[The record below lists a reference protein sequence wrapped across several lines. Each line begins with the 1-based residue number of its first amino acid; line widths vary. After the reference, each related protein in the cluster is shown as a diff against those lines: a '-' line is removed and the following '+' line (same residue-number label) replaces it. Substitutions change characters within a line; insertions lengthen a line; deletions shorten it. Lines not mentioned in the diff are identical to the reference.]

1 MTLGVYAHLHIHY
14 TVYISSGEKNITFYK
29 SCYNASTKLKLD
41 TSHADVVYWSLEQ
54 QHELKIFKTCECV
67 LKEAEADQNF

>member
-1 MTLGVYAHLHIHY
+1 M
-14 TVYISSGEKNITFYK
+14 TFYK

-54 QHELKIFKTCECV
+54 QHELKIFKTCKFV
-67 LKEAEADQNF
+67 LKEAEADQNFW